1 MKCDE
6 NVIYTQKTLSERYG
20 ISIAALQHWYP
31 FAGIIKPKKRGGY
44 FALDA
49 VEIADIFYV
58 ATKIRRLTHEEY
70 LEKVIPAGG
79 LDKFMQ
85 ETNGISL
92 YDFLTKYIPDEEREN
107 LIVKAVIRRLERNE
121 AYQRSSSG
129 FANHA

>member
-1 MKCDE
+1 
-6 NVIYTQKTLSERYG
+6 
-20 ISIAALQHWYP
+20 
-31 FAGIIKPKKRGGY
+31 
-44 FALDA
+44 
-49 VEIADIFYV
+49 
-58 ATKIRRLTHEEY
+58 
-70 LEKVIPAGG
+70 
-79 LDKFMQ
+79 MQ